1 MNIVIAGLG
10 IIGGSFAKAIKK
22 YTNHRVTGINRSKAP
37 LEKALAC
44 GAIDEIGD
52 VQSLGSAD
60 LIILGIYPAAAVE
73 FIEKNGRYIKKGCI
87 VTDTSGIKSAIC
99 PQMTALAKKYGF
111 TFVGSHP
118 MAGKEKNGF
127 DVSTADLFKGA
138 SFIVVPCGAPQSAVD
153 LLTAL
158 ALSIGFGGVRMTDPQ
173 EHDRM
178 IAFTSQ
184 LPHVLACAYVLSPQ
198 CKNHNGFSAGS
209 YRDVSRVANIN
220 APLWAELF
228 LENRQP
234 LTSELDL
241 LIQNIKAIREAINQE
256 DKQTLT
262 GLLEQ
267 GRKVKEALGE

>member
-22 YTNHRVTGINRSKAP
+22 YTSHRVTGINRSKAP

-44 GAIDEIGD
+44 GAIDEIGN

-60 LIILGIYPAAAVE
+60 LLILGIYPAAAVE

-99 PQMTALAKKYGF
+99 PQMTALAEKYGF

-138 SFIVVPCGAPQSAVD
+138 SFIVVPCGAPKKAVHT
-153 LLTAL
+153 LTAL
-158 ALSIGFGGVRMTDPQ
+158 ALSIGFGSVRMTDPQ
-173 EHDRM
+173 EHDQM

>member
-22 YTNHRVTGINRSKAP
+22 YTDHTVIGINRSPAP
-37 LEKALAC
+37 LEKALRC
-44 GAIDEIGD
+44 GAIDEIGGAN
-52 VQSLGSAD
+52 SLSQAD
-60 LIILGIYPAAAVE
+60 LVILGVYPAAAVE
-73 FIEKNGRYIKKGCI
+73 FIRANGTHLKKGCI

-99 PQMTALAKKYGF
+99 PQMKALAAQYGF

-127 DVSTADLFKGA
+127 DVSDADLFQGA
-138 SFIVVPCGAPQSAVD
+138 SFIVVPCGAPEQAVST
-153 LLTAL
+153 LTSL
-158 ALSIGFGGVRMTDPQ
+158 ALSIGFGGIRMTDPE

-184 LPHVLACAYVLSPQ
+184 LPHVLACSYVLSPQ

-228 LENRQP
+228 LENREP
-234 LTSELDL
+234 LTKELDL
-241 LIQNIKAIREAINQE
+241 LIENIRSIRDAVERG
-256 DKQTLT
+256 DSGTLT
-262 GLLEQ
+262 ALLDR

>member
-22 YTNHRVTGINRSKAP
+22 YTGHRVIGINRSLAP
-37 LEKALAC
+37 LQKALRC

-52 VQSLGSAD
+52 TGSLAQAD
-60 LIILGIYPAAAVE
+60 LVILGVYPAAAVE
-73 FIEKNGRYIKKGCI
+73 FVKANGSYLKKGCI

-99 PQMTALAKKYGF
+99 PQMTELSKEYGF

-127 DVSTADLFKGA
+127 DVSDADLFRGA
-138 SFIVVPCGAPQSAVD
+138 SFIVVPCGAPKQAVGT
-153 LLTAL
+153 LTDL
-158 ALSIGFGGVRMTDPQ
+158 ALSIGFGSIRMTDPE

-184 LPHVLACAYVLSPQ
+184 LPHVLACSYVLSPQ

-228 LENRQP
+228 LENREP
-234 LTSELDL
+234 LTKELDL
-241 LIQNIKAIREAINQE
+241 LIENIRSIRNAIESG
-256 DKQTLT
+256 DSGTLT

>member
-22 YTNHRVTGINRSKAP
+22 YTNHRVIGINRSKAP

-60 LIILGIYPAAAVE
+60 LLILGIYPAAAVE

-153 LLTAL
+153 LLTSL

>member
-22 YTNHRVTGINRSKAP
+22 YTSHRVTGINRSKAP

-60 LIILGIYPAAAVE
+60 LLILGIYPAAAVE

-99 PQMTALAKKYGF
+99 PQMTALAEKYGF

-138 SFIVVPCGAPQSAVD
+138 SFIVVPCGAPEKRFTRLPHLRFPSASAV
-153 LLTAL
+153 
-158 ALSIGFGGVRMTDPQ
+158 
-173 EHDRM
+173 
-178 IAFTSQ
+178 
-184 LPHVLACAYVLSPQ
+184 CA
-198 CKNHNGFSAGS
+198 
-209 YRDVSRVANIN
+209 
-220 APLWAELF
+220 
-228 LENRQP
+228 
-234 LTSELDL
+234 
-241 LIQNIKAIREAINQE
+241 
-256 DKQTLT
+256 
-262 GLLEQ
+262 
-267 GRKVKEALGE
+267 

>member
-22 YTNHRVTGINRSKAP
+22 YTNHRVTGINRSDAP
-37 LEKALAC
+37 LQKALNC

-52 VQSLGSAD
+52 AQSLGNAD

-73 FIEKNGRYIKKGCI
+73 FIEKNGSYIKKGCI

-99 PQMTALAKKYGF
+99 PQMTALAEKFGF

-127 DVSTADLFKGA
+127 DVSDADLFKGA
-138 SFIVVPCGAPQSAVD
+138 SFITVPCGAPQAAVD
-153 LLTAL
+153 TLTSL
-158 ALSIGFGGVRMTDPQ
+158 ALSIGFGGVRITDPQ

-198 CKNHNGFSAGS
+198 CKTHNGFSAGS

-234 LTSELDL
+234 LIAELDL
-241 LIQNIKAIREAINQE
+241 LIQNISSIREAINKV
-256 DKQTLT
+256 DKQSLT

>member
-22 YTNHRVTGINRSKAP
+22 YTSHRVIGVNRSKAP

-73 FIEKNGRYIKKGCI
+73 FIEKNGCYIKKGCI

-99 PQMTALAKKYGF
+99 PQMTALAEKYGF

-127 DVSTADLFKGA
+127 DVSTADLFQGA
-138 SFIVVPCGAPQSAVD
+138 SFIVVPCGAPKKAVNT
-153 LLTAL
+153 LTAL
-158 ALSIGFGGVRMTDPQ
+158 ALSIGFGGVRITDPQ

-241 LIQNIKAIREAINQE
+241 LIQNIKAIREAIDQE

>member
-22 YTNHRVTGINRSKAP
+22 YTDHTVIGINRSPAP
-37 LEKALAC
+37 LEKALRC
-44 GAIDEIGD
+44 GAIDEIGGAN
-52 VQSLGSAD
+52 SLSQAD
-60 LIILGIYPAAAVE
+60 LVILGVYPAAAVE
-73 FIEKNGRYIKKGCI
+73 FIRTNGTHLKKGCI

-99 PQMTALAKKYGF
+99 PQMKALAAQYGF

-127 DVSTADLFKGA
+127 DVSDADLFQGA
-138 SFIVVPCGAPQSAVD
+138 SFIVVPCGAPEQAVST
-153 LLTAL
+153 LTSL
-158 ALSIGFGGVRMTDPQ
+158 ALSIGFGGIRMTDPE

-184 LPHVLACAYVLSPQ
+184 LPHVLACSYVLSPQ

-228 LENRQP
+228 LENREP
-234 LTSELDL
+234 LTKELDL
-241 LIQNIKAIREAINQE
+241 LIENIRSIRDAVERG
-256 DKQTLT
+256 DSGTLT
-262 GLLEQ
+262 ALLDR

>member
-127 DVSTADLFKGA
+127 DVSTADLFQGA

-153 LLTAL
+153 LLTSL